1 MLEWLCKCFNYPT
14 YWSGMSGITLLR
26 GEEMKMQLKPHF
38 FSFFHLY
45 IIFFFLLVWAY
56 VIHDFFDAH
65 KFQDFRFYDI
75 IIKIP
80 FVNEVLAGAI
90 IWSLALFVVGFIA
103 RYFFMDA
110 GGQSIFRLYS
120 GLAILGIVVLSYHK
134 WKMEDT
140 EAFGLWFIPGIT
152 AAVGLIGLLSVDAYR
167 RSFTY
172 YLTDNRIVIQGN
184 FLMNRSERQVR
195 YNHIEDIKMEQGI
208 VGTILG
214 YGTVLPLTGSGLGTG
229 SDESM
234 IIAGSGAEVKGLG
247 IGLLGGSRTSSKRI
261 RHNPHDCLYGVP
273 QPSKV
278 RDLITENI
286 QSDTGVEHLKNIQ
299 ELLSKQEENEA
310 E

>member
-1 MLEWLCKCFNYPT
+1 
-14 YWSGMSGITLLR
+14 MSGITLLR

-45 IIFFFLLVWAY
+45 VIFFLLLVWAY
-56 VIHDFFDAH
+56 VIHDFFDSH
-65 KFQDFRFYDI
+65 TFQDFRFYDI

-140 EAFGLWFIPGIT
+140 EAFGLWFIPGVT

-234 IIAGSGAEVKGLG
+234 IIAGSGVEVKGLG

-278 RDLITENI
+278 RDLITEHI

-299 ELLSKQEENEA
+299 ELLSKQEENE
-310 E
+310 

>member
-1 MLEWLCKCFNYPT
+1 
-14 YWSGMSGITLLR
+14 MSGITLLR

-45 IIFFFLLVWAY
+45 VIFFLLLVWAY
-56 VIHDFFDAH
+56 VIYDFFASD
-65 KFQDFRFYDI
+65 KFQDFPLYDI

-90 IWSLALFVVGFIA
+90 IWSLALFAVGFIA
-103 RYFFMDA
+103 RYLFMDA
-110 GGQSIFRLYS
+110 GGQSIFLLYS
-120 GLAILGIVVLSYHK
+120 GVAIIGIIALSYHQ

-140 EAFGLWFIPGIT
+140 MDFGRWFIPGIT
-152 AAVGLIGLLSVDAYR
+152 AVVGLLGLFSVDAYR

-172 YLTDNRIVIQGN
+172 YLTDNRIVLQSR

-208 VGTILG
+208 IGTIVG

-247 IGLLGGSRTSSKRI
+247 SIGLAGGSRTSSKRI
-261 RHNPHDCLYGVP
+261 RHNPNDCLYGVP
-273 QPSKV
+273 NPSKV

-286 QSDTGVEHLKNIQ
+286 QSDTGVEHLKNIKD
-299 ELLSKQEENEA
+299 LLSKQEDE
-310 E
+310 

>member
-1 MLEWLCKCFNYPT
+1 MLEWLCKRFNYPT

-56 VIHDFFDAH
+56 VIHDFFDSH
-65 KFQDFRFYDI
+65 TFQDFRFYDI

-140 EAFGLWFIPGIT
+140 EAFGLWFIPGVT

-184 FLMNRSERQVR
+184 FLMKRSERQVR

-208 VGTILG
+208 VGTNCSSNSRNERNSK
-214 YGTVLPLTGSGLGTG
+214 VHRVFHLPL
-229 SDESM
+229 
-234 IIAGSGAEVKGLG
+234 V
-247 IGLLGGSRTSSKRI
+247 I
-261 RHNPHDCLYGVP
+261 RKHD
-273 QPSKV
+273 
-278 RDLITENI
+278 
-286 QSDTGVEHLKNIQ
+286 DTQNR
-299 ELLSKQEENEA
+299 
-310 E
+310 

>member
-45 IIFFFLLVWAY
+45 VIFFFLLVWAY
-56 VIHDFFDAH
+56 VIHDFFDSH
-65 KFQDFRFYDI
+65 TFQDFRFYDI

-140 EAFGLWFIPGIT
+140 EAFGLWFIPGVT

-195 YNHIEDIKMEQGI
+195 YNHIEDIKMEQGV

-229 SDESM
+229 SDETM
-234 IIAGSGAEVKGLG
+234 VIAGSGAEVKGLG

>member
-1 MLEWLCKCFNYPT
+1 MLEWLCKRFNYPT

-103 RYFFMDA
+103 RYLFMDA

-195 YNHIEDIKMEQGI
+195 YNHIEDIKMEQGV

-229 SDESM
+229 SDETM
-234 IIAGSGAEVKGLG
+234 VIAGSGAEVKGLG

-299 ELLSKQEENEA
+299 ELLSKQEENED

>member
-1 MLEWLCKCFNYPT
+1 
-14 YWSGMSGITLLR
+14 MSGITLLR

-45 IIFFFLLVWAY
+45 VIFFFLLVWAY
-56 VIHDFFDAH
+56 VIHDFFDSH
-65 KFQDFRFYDI
+65 TFQDFRFYDI

-120 GLAILGIVVLSYHK
+120 GVAILGIIVLSYHQ

-140 EAFGLWFIPGIT
+140 MDFGLWFIPGIT
-152 AAVGLIGLLSVDAYR
+152 AVVGLIGLLSVDAYR

-172 YLTDNRIVIQGN
+172 YLTDNRIVIQGD

-229 SDESM
+229 SDETM
-234 IIAGSGAEVKGLG
+234 VIAGSGAEVKGLG

>member
-1 MLEWLCKCFNYPT
+1 
-14 YWSGMSGITLLR
+14 MSGITLLR

-45 IIFFFLLVWAY
+45 VIFFLLLVWAY
-56 VIHDFFDAH
+56 VIHDFFESD
-65 KFQDFRFYDI
+65 KFEEFPGYGF
-75 IIKIP
+75 IKGLP
-80 FVNEVLAGAI
+80 FVNEVLAGTI
-90 IWSLALFVVGFIA
+90 IWV
-103 RYFFMDA
+103 RYLFMDA

-120 GLAILGIVVLSYHK
+120 GLAILGIIVLSYHQ

-140 EAFGLWFIPGIT
+140 MDFGLWFIPGIT

-184 FLMNRSERQVR
+184 FLMKRSERQVR

-234 IIAGSGAEVKGLG
+234 IIAGAEVKGLG

-286 QSDTGVEHLKNIQ
+286 QSDTGVEHLKSIQ
-299 ELLSKQEENEA
+299 ELLSKREENEA

>member
-1 MLEWLCKCFNYPT
+1 MLEWLCKRFNYPT

-299 ELLSKQEENEA
+299 ELLSKREENEA

>member
-1 MLEWLCKCFNYPT
+1 
-14 YWSGMSGITLLR
+14 MSGITLLR

-56 VIHDFFDAH
+56 VIHDFFDSH
-65 KFQDFRFYDI
+65 TFQDFRFYDI
-75 IIKIP
+75 IIEIP

-140 EAFGLWFIPGIT
+140 EAFGLWFIPGVT
-152 AAVGLIGLLSVDAYR
+152 AVVGLIGLFSVDAYR

-208 VGTILG
+208 VGTMLG

-234 IIAGSGAEVKGLG
+234 VIAGSGAEVKGLG
-247 IGLLGGSRTSSKRI
+247 VGLLGGSRTSSKRI

-299 ELLSKQEENEA
+299 ELLSKQEGNED

>member
-1 MLEWLCKCFNYPT
+1 MMMKNRKKQ
-14 YWSGMSGITLLR
+14 SGQAAIEFIVVVLV
-26 GEEMKMQLKPHF
+26 
-38 FSFFHLY
+38 
-45 IIFFFLLVWAY
+45 IFFFLLVWAY
-56 VIHDFFDAH
+56 VIHDFFDSH
-65 KFQDFRFYDI
+65 TFQDFRFYDI

-120 GLAILGIVVLSYHK
+120 GVAILGIIVLSYHK

-208 VGTILG
+208 VGTMLG

-234 IIAGSGAEVKGLG
+234 VIAGSGAEVKGLG

>member
-1 MLEWLCKCFNYPT
+1 
-14 YWSGMSGITLLR
+14 MSGITLLR

-103 RYFFMDA
+103 RYLFMDA

-140 EAFGLWFIPGIT
+140 EAFGLWFIPGVT
-152 AAVGLIGLLSVDAYR
+152 AVVGLIGLLSVDAYR

-208 VGTILG
+208 VGTMLG

-229 SDESM
+229 SDETM
-234 IIAGSGAEVKGLG
+234 VIAGSGAEVKGLG

-299 ELLSKQEENEA
+299 ELLSKQEENED

>member
-1 MLEWLCKCFNYPT
+1 
-14 YWSGMSGITLLR
+14 MSGITLLR

-56 VIHDFFDAH
+56 VIHDFFDSH
-65 KFQDFRFYDI
+65 TFQDFRFYDI

-140 EAFGLWFIPGIT
+140 EAFGLWFIPGVT

-229 SDESM
+229 SDETM
-234 IIAGSGAEVKGLG
+234 VIAGSGAEVKGLG

>member
-1 MLEWLCKCFNYPT
+1 MLEWLCKRFNYPT

-229 SDESM
+229 SDETM
-234 IIAGSGAEVKGLG
+234 VIAGSGAEVKGLG

>member
-1 MLEWLCKCFNYPT
+1 
-14 YWSGMSGITLLR
+14 MSGITLLR

-195 YNHIEDIKMEQGI
+195 YNHIEDIKMEQGV

-229 SDESM
+229 SDETM
-234 IIAGSGAEVKGLG
+234 VIAGSGAEVKGLG

-299 ELLSKQEENEA
+299 ELLSKQEENED

>member
-1 MLEWLCKCFNYPT
+1 
-14 YWSGMSGITLLR
+14 MSGITLLR

-120 GLAILGIVVLSYHK
+120 GVAILGIIVLSYHQ

-140 EAFGLWFIPGIT
+140 MDFGLWFIPGIT
-152 AAVGLIGLLSVDAYR
+152 AVVGLIGLLSVDAYR

-229 SDESM
+229 SDETM
-234 IIAGSGAEVKGLG
+234 VIAGSGAEVKGLG

>member
-1 MLEWLCKCFNYPT
+1 
-14 YWSGMSGITLLR
+14 MSGITLLR

-45 IIFFFLLVWAY
+45 VIFFFLLVWAY
-56 VIHDFFDAH
+56 VIHDFFDSH
-65 KFQDFRFYDI
+65 TFQDFRFYDI

-120 GLAILGIVVLSYHK
+120 GVAILGIIVLSYHQ

-152 AAVGLIGLLSVDAYR
+152 AVVGLIGLLSVDAYR

-229 SDESM
+229 SDETM
-234 IIAGSGAEVKGLG
+234 VIAGSGAEVKGLG

>member
-1 MLEWLCKCFNYPT
+1 MLEWLCKRFNYPT

-56 VIHDFFDAH
+56 VIHDFFDSH
-65 KFQDFRFYDI
+65 TFQDFRFYDI

-140 EAFGLWFIPGIT
+140 EAFGLWFIPGVT

-229 SDESM
+229 SDETM
-234 IIAGSGAEVKGLG
+234 VIAGSGAEVKGLG

-278 RDLITENI
+278 RDLITEHI

-299 ELLSKQEENEA
+299 ELLSKQEENE
-310 E
+310 

>member
-1 MLEWLCKCFNYPT
+1 
-14 YWSGMSGITLLR
+14 MSGITLLR

-45 IIFFFLLVWAY
+45 VIFFFLLVWAY
-56 VIHDFFDAH
+56 VIHDFFDSH
-65 KFQDFRFYDI
+65 TFQDFRFYDI

-229 SDESM
+229 SDES
-234 IIAGSGAEVKGLG
+234 IIMAGSGAEVKGLG

-299 ELLSKQEENEA
+299 ELLSKREENEA

>member
-1 MLEWLCKCFNYPT
+1 
-14 YWSGMSGITLLR
+14 MSGITLLR

-90 IWSLALFVVGFIA
+90 IWSLALFVVGFVV
-103 RYFFMDA
+103 RYLFMDA

-120 GLAILGIVVLSYHK
+120 GLAILGIIVLSYHQ

-140 EAFGLWFIPGIT
+140 MDFGLWFIPGIT

-229 SDESM
+229 SDESI

-286 QSDTGVEHLKNIQ
+286 QSDTGVEHLKSIQ
-299 ELLSKQEENEA
+299 ELLSKREENEA

>member
-1 MLEWLCKCFNYPT
+1 
-14 YWSGMSGITLLR
+14 MSGITLLR

-152 AAVGLIGLLSVDAYR
+152 AAIGLIGLLSVDAYR

-184 FLMNRSERQVR
+184 FMMNRSERQVR

-208 VGTILG
+208 VGTMLG

-234 IIAGSGAEVKGLG
+234 VIAGSGAEVKGLG
-247 IGLLGGSRTSSKRI
+247 VGLLGGSRTSSKRI

-299 ELLSKQEENEA
+299 ELLTKQEENED

>member
-1 MLEWLCKCFNYPT
+1 
-14 YWSGMSGITLLR
+14 MSGITLLR

-56 VIHDFFDAH
+56 VIHDFFDSH
-65 KFQDFRFYDI
+65 TFQDFRFYDI
-75 IIKIP
+75 IIEIP

-229 SDESM
+229 SDETM
-234 IIAGSGAEVKGLG
+234 VIAGSGAEVKGLG

>member
-1 MLEWLCKCFNYPT
+1 
-14 YWSGMSGITLLR
+14 MSGITLLR

-140 EAFGLWFIPGIT
+140 EAFGLWFIPGVT

-208 VGTILG
+208 VGTMLG

-234 IIAGSGAEVKGLG
+234 VIAGSGAEVKGLG

>member
-1 MLEWLCKCFNYPT
+1 
-14 YWSGMSGITLLR
+14 MSGITLLR

-103 RYFFMDA
+103 RYLFMDA

-195 YNHIEDIKMEQGI
+195 YNHIEDIKMEQGV

-229 SDESM
+229 SDETM
-234 IIAGSGAEVKGLG
+234 VIAGSGAEVKGLG

-299 ELLSKQEENEA
+299 ELLSKQEENED

>member
-1 MLEWLCKCFNYPT
+1 
-14 YWSGMSGITLLR
+14 
-26 GEEMKMQLKPHF
+26 MQLKPHF

-56 VIHDFFDAH
+56 VIHDFFDSH
-65 KFQDFRFYDI
+65 TFQDFRFYDI

-229 SDESM
+229 SDES
-234 IIAGSGAEVKGLG
+234 IIMAGSGAEVKGLG

-299 ELLSKQEENEA
+299 ELLSKQEENED

>member
-1 MLEWLCKCFNYPT
+1 
-14 YWSGMSGITLLR
+14 MSGITLLR

-140 EAFGLWFIPGIT
+140 EAFGLWFIPGVT

-208 VGTILG
+208 VGTMLG

-234 IIAGSGAEVKGLG
+234 VIAGSGAEVKGLG

-299 ELLSKQEENEA
+299 ELLSKQEENE
-310 E
+310 

>member
-1 MLEWLCKCFNYPT
+1 
-14 YWSGMSGITLLR
+14 
-26 GEEMKMQLKPHF
+26 LKPHF

-56 VIHDFFDAH
+56 VIHDFFDSH
-65 KFQDFRFYDI
+65 TFQDFRFYDI
-75 IIKIP
+75 IIEIP

-140 EAFGLWFIPGIT
+140 EAFGLWFIPGVT
-152 AAVGLIGLLSVDAYR
+152 AVVGLIGLFSVDAYR

-208 VGTILG
+208 VGTMLG

-234 IIAGSGAEVKGLG
+234 VIAGSGAEVKGLG

-299 ELLSKQEENEA
+299 ELLSKQEGNED

>member
-1 MLEWLCKCFNYPT
+1 
-14 YWSGMSGITLLR
+14 MSGITLLR

-103 RYFFMDA
+103 RYLFMDA

-120 GLAILGIVVLSYHK
+120 GLAILGIIVLSYHQ

-140 EAFGLWFIPGIT
+140 MDFGLWFIPGIT
-152 AAVGLIGLLSVDAYR
+152 AAVGLIGLLSVNAYR

-286 QSDTGVEHLKNIQ
+286 QSDTGVEHLKSIQ
-299 ELLSKQEENEA
+299 ELLSKREENEA